1 MAHFDRFNNKGFG
14 SDLPYCNTDTTYVV
28 SSDDDT
34 LDMVVKISR
43 AMYTANPSLI
53 FQAFETGG
61 TFDSLDLSNSDKRSI
76 IKSMCDAQNFSG
88 ETLSAINALSV
99 LKGFGVSHHG

>member
-1 MAHFDRFNNKGFG
+1 MAHFDSFHNKDLG
-14 SDLPYCNTDTTYVV
+14 SDFPYCSIDTTYVV

-34 LDMVVKISR
+34 LDMVLQISK

-61 TFDSLDLSNSDKRSI
+61 TFDSLDLSNSDKASI
-76 IKSMCDAQNFSG
+76 VQSMCDAQNFST
-88 ETLSAINALSV
+88 ETLTAITALSV

>member
-1 MAHFDRFNNKGFG
+1 MTHLNLFGNEDLG
-14 SDLPYCNTDTTYVV
+14 SDFPYCSIDTTYVV

-34 LDMVVKISR
+34 LDMVLKISK

-61 TFDSLDLSNSDKRSI
+61 TFEGLDLSNSDKASI
-76 IKSMCDAQNFSG
+76 VQSMCDAQDFSP
-88 ETLSAINALSV
+88 ETLTAITALSV
-99 LKGFGVSHHG
+99 LKGFGGGNNG